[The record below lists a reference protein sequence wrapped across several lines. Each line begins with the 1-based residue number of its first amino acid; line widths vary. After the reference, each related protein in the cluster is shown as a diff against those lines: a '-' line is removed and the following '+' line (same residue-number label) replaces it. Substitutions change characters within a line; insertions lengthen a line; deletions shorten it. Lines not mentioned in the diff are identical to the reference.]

1 MRASAAPAVLLL
13 TLAACRDAPAPPSRR
28 GELDLRERWVYTPF
42 DLRHEKNVAKVEG
55 IMRRAAKV
63 GYNTIALE
71 DPNFGKL
78 PLMDASYFR
87 NLERVKDASR
97 ELGLDIVPAVFQ
109 LGHSENLLAQDP
121 NLAEGLP
128 VRDALFVVRGGAA
141 RLEPDPP
148 VSLRPVWNFR
158 DPTVSPEMVV
168 RDPKGRYARL
178 RQKVAVR
185 PFRQYHVSVRVRTRD
200 FRGTPRV
207 FTVGA
212 GRMLNYRYLGV
223 RPTQDWTEHHAFFN
237 SLEADRIDLYL
248 GCWDGQTGELAWADP
263 KIEEIGLYNLLR
275 RPGAPFTV
283 RTEDGRA
290 LVEGRDFEEVAD
302 PGLVDVAAGR
312 DHDTWHELP
321 VIRTSL
327 PEGTR
332 LRVSYCHALSMPD
345 HGQTMICPSEPKTWE
360 ILEDQARRL
369 QAIFK
374 PRAFLMTFD
383 EIRVLNWDESC
394 RRRDRT
400 PAQIVAESARRAVG
414 MLRKLNPGA
423 EIYTWNDVFD
433 PYHNAHDH
441 YCLVRGDLTGTW
453 EGLDRDVIIANWYF
467 DRRDE
472 NLPWWAAR
480 GHRTLI
486 AAYYDK
492 LPERARDWLD
502 SGRKVDGVVG
512 IMYTSW
518 FDNYQDLETFA
529 GYVNEYR

>member
-1 MRASAAPAVLLL
+1 MKRPAILALILILPGCGEPPAAPPLKPL
-13 TLAACRDAPAPPSRR
+13 
-28 GELDLRERWVYTPF
+28 ELRERWFYFPL
-42 DLRHEKNVAKVEG
+42 DLRQEKNIAKLQDLMV
-55 IMRRAAKV
+55 RAARA
-63 GYNTIALE
+63 GYNGVLLE
-71 DPNFGKL
+71 DAGFAKL
-78 PLMDASYFR
+78 PLMDAGYFR
-87 NLERVKDASR
+87 NLERIQAAARKN
-97 ELGLDIVPAVFQ
+97 GLKIVPALFQ

-148 VSLRPVWNFR
+148 VSLGPRWSWR
-158 DPTVSPEMVV
+158 DSTVSPDMVV
-168 RDPKGRYARL
+168 RDPRGRYARL
-178 RQKVAVR
+178 RWKVAVH

-237 SLEADRIDLYL
+237 SLEADRVDLTL
-248 GCWDGQTGELAWADP
+248 GCWDGDTGELAWADP
-263 KIEEIGLYNLLR
+263 RIEEIGPYNLLR
-275 RPGAPFTV
+275 RPGAPLV
-283 RTEDGRA
+283 IRTEEGRLLA
-290 LVEGRDFEEVAD
+290 EGRDYEPVSD
-302 PGLVDVAAGR
+302 PGLEDVFAGR
-312 DHDTWHELP
+312 DHDTWHEP
-321 VIRTSL
+321 PAIRTGL

-332 LRVSYCHALSMPD
+332 LRVSYFHALSMPD
-345 HGQTMICPSEPKTWE
+345 HGQTMICPSEPRTWE
-360 ILEDQARRL
+360 ILRDQARRL
-369 QAIFK
+369 QAIFS
-374 PRAFLMTFD
+374 PPAYLMAFD
-383 EIRVLNWDESC
+383 EIRVLNWDDSC
-394 RRRDRT
+394 RRRGLT
-400 PAQIVAESARRAVG
+400 PARIVAESARQAIRI
-414 MLRKLNPGA
+414 LREVNPGG

-433 PYHNAHDH
+433 PFHNAHDH

-486 AAYYDK
+486 AGYYDK
-492 LPERARDWLD
+492 MPERARDWLE
-502 SGRKVDGVVG
+502 SARKVPGVVG

-518 FDNYQDLETFA
+518 YDNYGDLETFA
-529 GYVNEYR
+529 RHVDDFLR

>member
-1 MRASAAPAVLLL
+1 MRRTAAFLAVLA
-13 TLAACRDAPAPPSRR
+13 LAGCGGPPKAPPL
-28 GELDLRERWVYTPF
+28 GPLELRERWVYYPL
-42 DLRHEKNVAKVEG
+42 DLREEKNVVKLEG
-55 IMRRAAKV
+55 IMRRAAKA
-63 GYNTIALE
+63 GYNTVFLE
-71 DPNFGKL
+71 DGNFGKL
-78 PLMDASYFR
+78 PLMDAAYFR
-87 NLERVKDASR
+87 HIERVKAAAR
-97 ELGLDIVPAVFQ
+97 ENKLAIVPGLFQ
-109 LGHSENLLAQDP
+109 VGHSENLLAQDP

-148 VSLRPVWNFR
+148 VALKPRWDFR

-168 RDPKGRYARL
+168 KDPRGSYARL

-212 GRMLNYRYLGV
+212 GRMLNYRYCGSL
-223 RPTQDWTEHHAFFN
+223 PTQDWTVHHAFFN
-237 SLEADRIDLYL
+237 SLEAEQVDLYL
-248 GCWDGQTGELAWADP
+248 GCWDGETGELAWADP
-263 KIEEIGLYNLLR
+263 KIEEIGLYNLIR
-275 RPGAPFTV
+275 RGGAPLSV

-290 LVEGRDFEEVAD
+290 LVEGRDFEPVSD
-302 PGLVDVAAGR
+302 PGVADVAAAR
-312 DHDTWHELP
+312 HYDTWHEPPL
-321 VIRTSL
+321 IRTKL
-327 PEGTR
+327 PDGTR

-360 ILEDQARRL
+360 ILRDQARRL
-369 QAIFK
+369 QALFSPK
-374 PRAFLMTFD
+374 AYLLSFD

-394 RRRDRT
+394 RRRGQT
-400 PAQIVAESARRAVG
+400 PAQIVAESARQAIRI
-414 MLRKLNPGA
+414 LREVNPGG
-423 EIYTWNDVFD
+423 EIYAWNDVFD
-433 PYHNAHDH
+433 PFHNAHDH
-441 YCLVRGDLTGTW
+441 YCLVNGDLTGTW

-486 AAYYDK
+486 AGYYDK
-492 LPERARDWLD
+492 LPERARDWLE
-502 SGRKVDGVVG
+502 SARRHPGTIG

-518 FDNYQDLETFA
+518 YDKYEDLETFA
-529 GYVNEYR
+529 GHVNAFR